1 MSDNKFNKSVQI
13 GINGRVL
20 TKPVPGGVGRYTDRL
35 LLEFKNMTAE
45 CSINVV
51 GAKHASD
58 IPEQIEVDGQVP
70 AHSGLRAH
78 LWEQLSLPFK
88 VRSRKFDVFHTP
100 AGHPPVISGTP
111 LVTTIHD
118 ISPITNP
125 EWFADKYV
133 ALYRLLTPLAIRA
146 SARIIT
152 ISDFA
157 RQEILERYPAARG
170 KVVAIHNGV
179 IPRDLTDSVPCSQ
192 VASGEYLLFVG
203 SVNPRKNL
211 KGLLKAYQKYRQQA
225 ANPYPLVLV
234 GPDDDVFAEANIPD
248 TNGIQQLGF
257 VSEEKLT
264 WLYSNAA
271 LFVFP
276 SLYEGFGLPIL
287 EAMSVRTP
295 VVTSDRGAM
304 AEVADDAAHLVDP
317 TNPNAIAAGI
327 QDVLNDGEYRE
338 ALCQKGKCR
347 SAEFSWSR
355 TARRTLEV
363 YREVADES

>member
-1 MSDNKFNKSVQI
+1 MIQI

-20 TKPVPGGVGRYTDRL
+20 AKPTAGGVGRYTYQL
-35 LLEFKNMTAE
+35 LSEFKTMTEE
-45 CSINVV
+45 CSIVAV
-51 GAKHASD
+51 GAEGVSD
-58 IPEQIEVDGQVP
+58 VPAQITVDEQVP
-70 AHSGLRAH
+70 VHSGFRAH
-78 LWEQLSLPFK
+78 LWEQVSLPLK
-88 VRSRKFDVFHTP
+88 LRSRKFDVFHTP
-100 AGHPPVISGTP
+100 AGHPPIISGTP

-125 EWFADKYV
+125 EWFTDKYV

-152 ISDFA
+152 VSDFA

-179 IPRDLTDSVPCSQ
+179 TPRDLTNSVPCSQ
-192 VASGEYLLFVG
+192 VTSGKYLLFVG
-203 SVNPRKNL
+203 SANPRKNL
-211 KGLLKAYQKYRQQA
+211 KGLLKAYRKYRQQA
-225 ANPYPLVLV
+225 KDPYPLVLV
-234 GPDDDVFAEANIPD
+234 GPDGDVFAETDIPD
-248 TNGIQQLGF
+248 VNGVQQLGF

-317 TNPNAIAAGI
+317 INPNAIAAGI
-327 QDVLNDGEYRE
+327 QDVLDDREYRE
-338 ALCQKGKCR
+338 TLCQKGKSR
-347 SAEFSWSR
+347 STKFSWSR